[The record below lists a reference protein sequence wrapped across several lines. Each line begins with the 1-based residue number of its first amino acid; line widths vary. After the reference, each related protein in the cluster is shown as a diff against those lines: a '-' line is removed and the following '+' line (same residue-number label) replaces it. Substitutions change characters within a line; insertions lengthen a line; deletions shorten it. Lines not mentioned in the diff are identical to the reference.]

1 MQACTRAVICVVGLK
16 QSFFF
21 LDKIEL
27 RTKIIPWSLTVNTYA
42 SKVLVLLLIKKPPA
56 DIASTSLATSSLSAA
71 PRQYHWS
78 AKSPI
83 EARIARTE
91 YSSRTV
97 LIRTRRRRNSTTTE
111 SLKDSFSQTKKSL
124 QFAYKPVLFQSQQL
138 HTNTALEVQQ
148 TQSLVT
154 LLINQH
160 PLQQRFFL
168 KKKNPRETWKRC
180 QLEE

>member
-42 SKVLVLLLIKKPPA
+42 SKVLVLLLIKKPPGG
-56 DIASTSLATSSLSAA
+56 IASTSLATPSLSAA

-97 LIRTRRRRNSTTTE
+97 LRAFVLYDDRLLFTN
-111 SLKDSFSQTKKSL
+111 KKTKKSL

-160 PLQQRFFL
+160 PLQQRFF
-168 KKKNPRETWKRC
+168 
-180 QLEE
+180 